1 MCGLS
6 GFIDT
11 KRNCDIKILKEMTKA
26 LIHRGPDAEGFFFE
40 ENKNS
45 IIGLGHRR
53 LSILDLSK
61 NGNQPLYFNNNVII
75 YNGEIYNF
83 LEIKEELKKLN
94 YTFDSNSD
102 TEVILKAYDKWGI
115 DCIKKFIGM
124 FVIIIYDKKREKII
138 LVRDR
143 AGVKP
148 LYYYNHDGLFMFASE
163 LKSFHK
169 NPNFKKEI
177 DSQGLNLFFKYG
189 YILEPF
195 TIFKFTKKLR
205 SGHYLEYNLINK
217 VNKSIVCGLCSCSC
231 CCFR

>member
-83 LEIKEELKKLN
+83 LILASRPFPPGRKELN
-94 YTFDSNSD
+94 NS
-102 TEVILKAYDKWGI
+102 TL
-115 DCIKKFIGM
+115 
-124 FVIIIYDKKREKII
+124 
-138 LVRDR
+138 
-143 AGVKP
+143 P
-148 LYYYNHDGLFMFASE
+148 
-163 LKSFHK
+163 
-169 NPNFKKEI
+169 PNFSSI
-177 DSQGLNLFFKYG
+177 LLNDLFVN
-189 YILEPF
+189 
-195 TIFKFTKKLR
+195 
-205 SGHYLEYNLINK
+205 NL
-217 VNKSIVCGLCSCSC
+217 L
-231 CCFR
+231 